1 MASTLDRC
9 CQLALMFCTV
19 SGDSSRK
26 DFSSLGDISL
36 QLIDVLIADLIILA
50 AENADFLSSVE
61 TAFSSKSAF
70 TV

>member
-1 MASTLDRC
+1 MSCSLDSGRDRS
-9 CQLALMFCTV
+9 LMFCTC

-61 TAFSSKSAF
+61 SAFSSETTF